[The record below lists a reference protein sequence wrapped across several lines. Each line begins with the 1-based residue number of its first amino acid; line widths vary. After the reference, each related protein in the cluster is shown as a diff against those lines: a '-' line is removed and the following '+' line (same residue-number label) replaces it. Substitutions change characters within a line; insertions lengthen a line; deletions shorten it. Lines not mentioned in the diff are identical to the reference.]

1 MRRED
6 QRPDR
11 DSDKLWEEFDA
22 ERTTVDTGELAQLST
37 NRDELIRLVG
47 DALTEK
53 FGERPAVDD
62 DRDFVLHHMGQ
73 PVWIRVHADFPAIT
87 IMARVGHGVYSRR
100 ATEVELGILNRTA
113 TFSRWSL
120 AGRDVWQETAMV
132 ALPFVPLHLSV
143 LIDRFLQ
150 TMTSPRDDLAYRTGA
165 KVA

>member
-1 MRRED
+1 MEAFRTHTGIGVPLRRSNVDTD
-6 QRPDR
+6 QIIPAEWLKRV
-11 DSDKLWEEFDA
+11 
-22 ERTTVDTGELAQLST
+22 ERTG
-37 NRDELIRLVG
+37 
-47 DALTEK
+47 
-53 FGERPAVDD
+53 FGKGLFATWRD

-150 TMTSPRDDLAYRTGA
+150 TMTSTRDDLAYRTGA

>member
-120 AGRDVWQETAMV
+120 
-132 ALPFVPLHLSV
+132 FVPLHLSV

-150 TMTSPRDDLAYRTGA
+150 TMTSTRDDLAYRTGA